1 MSTGLFHAQTPY
13 HVITACA
20 ISLERGPEA
29 GDHLV
34 LSPSF
39 GKAEA
44 LMDALEHWKAC
55 PFESM
60 MLLRPTYDR
69 HKYIRRFV
77 SKTRIRHLKQFLKNN
92 RMDEMFVFNTAGA
105 ASQALLHF
113 SRKYHDHIETVYVE
127 DGIAAYNSGQ
137 EVVRESKRTYQLER
151 LFFGSWYRRVRIMG
165 ASDRIDRVMVSF
177 PDQVREALESK
188 PVKRIE
194 FERLMNEK
202 NRSWISEYIYNLS
215 GHLLD
220 IEYDA
225 LILITHS
232 DNEMEERYS
241 TMLST
246 AINVLQDQGL
256 KTAIKYHPR
265 ETNYGF
271 VDIPGSKVTILPN
284 QPPIE
289 AYYLLNP
296 HRINYV
302 VGGVSTGLVTAFRL
316 TNAQH
321 VISLSPIF
329 GDKSTHLN
337 ETLAEFNINLVRD
350 VEQIQTCL
358 EH

>member
-44 LMDALEHWKAC
+44 LMDALEHWEAS
-55 PFESM
+55 PFESI
-60 MLLRPTYDR
+60 MLLRSTYDR

-77 SKTRIRHLKQFLKNN
+77 SKTRIRHLKKFLKNH

-113 SRKYHDHIETVYVE
+113 SRKYYDHIEAVYVE

-137 EVVRESKRTYQLER
+137 EIVRESKRTYQLER
-151 LFFGSWYRRVRIMG
+151 LFFGSWYRRIRIMG

-177 PDQVREALESK
+177 PEQVREALKTK
-188 PVKRIE
+188 PVQRIE
-194 FERLMNEK
+194 FERLMKEK
-202 NRSWISEYIYNLS
+202 NRSWISDYIYNVS

-232 DNEMEERYS
+232 HNDMEERYS
-241 TMLST
+241 AMLST
-246 AINVLQDQGL
+246 AINVLHNQGI

-265 ETNYGF
+265 EKNYGF

-296 HRINYV
+296 QQINYV
-302 VGGVSTGLVTAFRL
+302 IGGVSTGLITAFRL
-316 TNAQH
+316 TEAQQ

-329 GDKSTHLN
+329 SDKFIHFN
-337 ETLAEFNINLVRD
+337 ETQAEFNMNVVED
-350 VEQIQTCL
+350 VEQIRTCL
-358 EH
+358 EQ